1 MEKIIVAPKP
11 GQQIRGCIPCIQ
23 GVCENEGE
31 CTIPNFARTF
41 ARLKSSKRYL
51 NENQLNGNMYG
62 YKIVKEKGLLL
73 RIYHKLCSL
82 DILRECTMRWLHH
95 TVCKVPPV
103 RKKKT
108 SLQSLIS
115 FLTTKSYRRQAIY
128 IGKTVT
134 KDLKKSATIGSFQ
147 KKNETKSRFPLSF
160 WLSSTSK

>member
-1 MEKIIVAPKP
+1 
-11 GQQIRGCIPCIQ
+11 
-23 GVCENEGE
+23 
-31 CTIPNFARTF
+31 
-41 ARLKSSKRYL
+41 
-51 NENQLNGNMYG
+51 MYG
-62 YKIVKEKGLLL
+62 YKIVKEKGMLP

-82 DILRECTMRWLHH
+82 DILRECTMRWLYH
-95 TVCKVPPV
+95 TVCKDPPV
-103 RKKKT
+103 RKRKT

-115 FLTTKSYRRQAIY
+115 FLTTKSYLRQAIY